1 MDSKLSHSIAEF
13 AVKFCNELEKDKT
26 TICSPLSAEIM
37 LALLA
42 LGCKNQSHAELLKA
56 LDMTDDD
63 AIRSSFGFLTSNL
76 KTIERATLNMA
87 NKIYLKKDIKIKPE
101 FLKDAEQIFE
111 SSLEQLD
118 FEEKIASADTINEW
132 VAHHTN
138 NKIKS
143 IVSPDMFS
151 SQTNL
156 VMVNAICFLGHW
168 NKPFKKIFTKDR
180 AFHINNVTTTQVAQM
195 FEEKF
200 SCGYGVSPELKSKII
215 EMHYQG
221 DEASMVII
229 LPDEIEG
236 LNFTLDQLIAGY
248 DVMADIANLKRQK
261 VTVQLPKFKVEMTID
276 LKKLLTKLGVKSIF
290 GENNSDIDM
299 LLSNETLFVSE
310 AIQKAYIEVDEKGTE
325 ATASTGVVYKLLCKR
340 YYKRFI
346 ADRPFLYLLTA
357 RKIPLF
363 IGVYRGIPTAT
374 E

>member
-156 VMVNAICFLGHW
+156 VMVNAICFL
-168 NKPFKKIFTKDR
+168 
-180 AFHINNVTTTQVAQM
+180 
-195 FEEKF
+195 
-200 SCGYGVSPELKSKII
+200 II

-325 ATASTGVVYKLLCKR
+325 ATASTGKSLR
-340 YYKRFI
+340 
-346 ADRPFLYLLTA
+346 
-357 RKIPLF
+357 
-363 IGVYRGIPTAT
+363 
-374 E
+374 